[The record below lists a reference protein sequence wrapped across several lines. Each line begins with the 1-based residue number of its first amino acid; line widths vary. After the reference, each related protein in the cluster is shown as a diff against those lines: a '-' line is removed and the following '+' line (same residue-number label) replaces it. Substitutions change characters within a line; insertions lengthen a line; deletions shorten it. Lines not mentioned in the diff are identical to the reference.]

1 MTTELSKSICNKF
14 ASQKKKKKAWF
25 KNSQLKAVAFVGEQ
39 CLLWEM
45 KTLSEDLT
53 AGVQNPTHLPGALMH
68 AGNAQIWMH
77 FPLVR
82 TPGKAEH
89 QWPWHYMR
97 RQYYLQVSHHTE
109 PVCDVLPNE
118 YHSQT

>member
-1 MTTELSKSICNKF
+1 MTTEQQLSKSICNKF
-14 ASQKKKKKAWF
+14 SSPKKKKKAWF
-25 KNSQLKAVAFVGEQ
+25 KNSKLKAALVGGQ
-39 CLLWEM
+39 C
-45 KTLSEDLT
+45 KTLSADLT

-89 QWPWHYMR
+89 RWPWHCMR
-97 RQYYLQVSHHTE
+97 RQYYLQVSHHIE
-109 PVCDVLPNE
+109 PVYDVLPNE